1 VSVPSEPV
9 PVPAAVVGIAEGRQV
24 VAVWV
29 NELGG
34 VTFDVDGGRE
44 YVKVSPPEWAH
55 HLVAEAERLRWAA
68 AGRRSTRAG
77 WPIRAPRHGR

>member
-1 VSVPSEPV
+1 
-9 PVPAAVVGIAEGRQV
+9 
-24 VAVWV
+24 
-29 NELGG
+29 LGG